1 MLTSA
6 EQFSGSKTRALGKM
20 ITKKRLSAKSINK
33 TFEKTLAFIKNK
45 RTNRISNFKKAPQTK
60 FKTFDDDDD
69 DDDDDDFNDDN
80 ELFLWYGWPRKGV

>member
-20 ITKKRLSAKSINK
+20 ITKKRLSVKSINK

-45 RTNRISNFKKAPQTK
+45 RTNRIFNFKKAPQTK

-69 DDDDDDFNDDN
+69 DDDDDVNDDN

>member
-20 ITKKRLSAKSINK
+20 ITKKRLSVKSINK

-69 DDDDDDFNDDN
+69 DDDDDFNDDN